1 MIVRIEIDGRRAGL
15 YEYLVR
21 HEAED
26 LYGDGGLASVSDS
39 LVAAVEGLPPDVIG
53 VEVSYRGV
61 VSGTYPLQV
70 VAMNLDQVAAHAVN
84 TTEAIEEALGNSAS
98 DHANS

>member
-1 MIVRIEIDGRRAGL
+1 MIVRIEIDGNDATQHDYRVR
-15 YEYLVR
+15 YES
-21 HEAED
+21 ED
-26 LYGDGGLASVSDS
+26 LYADAGLASVEES

-70 VAMNLDQVAAHAVN
+70 LAMNLEQVATHAVN
-84 TTEAIEEALGNSAS
+84 TTHAIEEARG
-98 DHANS
+98 